1 MIKLIIVDDH
11 FHVREAW
18 SWVLNQVP
26 RLNVIAQCAN
36 GREAI
41 EAARSLQPD
50 VILMDIHM
58 TPVNGIEAT
67 RTIREFAPDMK
78 IIGVSVQAERS
89 YVNEMLRNGA
99 NGYVTKNSPSTEMVM
114 AIDEVLAGNTYICEE
129 IQQLRAHQN
138 GDVRNDLHNDFH
150 GHLRH

>member
-41 EAARSLQPD
+41 EAAKRLQPD

-129 IQQLRAHQN
+129 ILQLRPSPATSGKSMINLSGPFPSHP
-138 GDVRNDLHNDFH
+138 
-150 GHLRH
+150 

>member
-1 MIKLIIVDDH
+1 M
-11 FHVREAW
+11 
-18 SWVLNQVP
+18 LNQVP
-26 RLNVIAQCAN
+26 RLSVIAQCAN
-36 GREAI
+36 GQEAI
-41 EAARSLQPD
+41 EAAKSLQPD

-58 TPVNGIEAT
+58 APVNGIEAT

-129 IQQLRAHQN
+129 VRHLRTYPN
-138 GDVRNDLHNDFH
+138 GDLQGQKRN
-150 GHLRH
+150 

>member
-26 RLNVIAQCAN
+26 GINVIAQCAN
-36 GREAI
+36 GQEAI
-41 EAARSLQPD
+41 EAARNLQPD

-58 TPVNGIEAT
+58 QPVNGIEAT
-67 RTIREFAPDMK
+67 RTIRGFAPGIK
-78 IIGVSVQAERS
+78 IIAVSVQAERS

-99 NGYVTKNSPSTEMVM
+99 NGYVTKNSPSTEMIM
-114 AIDEVLAGNTYICEE
+114 AIDEVLAGNTYLCDE
-129 IQQLRAHQN
+129 I
-138 GDVRNDLHNDFH
+138 
-150 GHLRH
+150 GHLRNQPIDQTVASPVIR

>member
-1 MIKLIIVDDH
+1 MVRIVIVDDH

-26 RLNVIAQCAN
+26 RINVIAQCAN

-41 EAARSLQPD
+41 ETAKELQPD
-50 VILMDIHM
+50 VILMDINM
-58 TPVNGIEAT
+58 EPVNGIEAT
-67 RTIREFAPDMK
+67 RAIREFAPDIK

-99 NGYVTKNSPSTEMVM
+99 NGYVTKNSSSSEMIT
-114 AIDEVLAGNTYICEE
+114 AIDEVLAGKTYLCEE
-129 IQQLRAHQN
+129 I
-138 GDVRNDLHNDFH
+138 
-150 GHLRH
+150 GHLRVVH

>member
-41 EAARSLQPD
+41 EAARRLQPD
-50 VILMDIHM
+50 VILMDINM
-58 TPVNGIEAT
+58 APVNGIEAT

-99 NGYVTKNSPSTEMVM
+99 NGYVTKNSPSSEMVM

-129 IQQLRAHQN
+129 IQQQSV
-138 GDVRNDLHNDFH
+138 VRTGFGQRPFPSHP
-150 GHLRH
+150 

>member
-11 FHVREAW
+11 LHVREAW
-18 SWVLNQVP
+18 TWVLNQVP
-26 RLNVIAQCAN
+26 RISVIAQCAN
-36 GREAI
+36 GQEAI
-41 EAARSLQPD
+41 EAARQLQPD

-67 RTIREFAPDMK
+67 RTIRQFSPDIK

-99 NGYVTKNSPSTEMVM
+99 NGYVTKNSPSTEMVA
-114 AIDEVLAGNTYICEE
+114 AIDEVLAGNTYLCEE
-129 IQQLRAHQN
+129 
-138 GDVRNDLHNDFH
+138 V
-150 GHLRH
+150 GHLRAVAGEMRAQLRN

>member
-41 EAARSLQPD
+41 EAARNLQPD

-129 IQQLRAHQN
+129 IQQLRGAAI
-138 GDVRNDLHNDFH
+138 GR
-150 GHLRH
+150 

>member
-26 RLNVIAQCAN
+26 GINVIAQCAN
-36 GREAI
+36 GQEAI
-41 EAARSLQPD
+41 EAARNLQPD

-58 TPVNGIEAT
+58 QPVNGIEAT
-67 RTIREFAPDMK
+67 RTIRAFAPGIK

-89 YVNEMLRNGA
+89 YVNEMLRSGA
-99 NGYVTKNSPSTEMVM
+99 NGYVTKNSSSTEMIA
-114 AIDEVLAGNTYICEE
+114 AIDKVLAGDTYLCEE
-129 IQQLRAHQN
+129 I
-138 GDVRNDLHNDFH
+138 
-150 GHLRH
+150 GHLRPTLPAPF